1 LSFRGLPAPQKGA
14 FAVQFQQLHTF
25 CEVAAELS
33 FTRAA
38 RNLHYSQP
46 SVTAH
51 IKNLEEFI
59 GAPLFLRGGG
69 RIALTEAGERLLPH
83 ARQIILIAEVAC
95 REAALAGRVRPAA

>member
-1 LSFRGLPAPQKGA
+1 M
-14 FAVQFQQLHTF
+14 QFQQLRTF
-25 CEVAAELS
+25 REVAAELS

-59 GAPLFLRGGG
+59 GTPLFHRGGG
-69 RIALTEAGERLLPH
+69 HIELTEAGRTLLPH
-83 ARQIILIAEVAC
+83 AEQIITIAETAF
-95 REAALAGRVRPAA
+95 REAALAGGRSRTAAA

>member
-1 LSFRGLPAPQKGA
+1 M
-14 FAVQFQQLHTF
+14 QFQQLRTF
-25 CEVAAELS
+25 REVAAEMS

-59 GAPLFLRGGG
+59 GAPLFHRTGG
-69 RIALTEAGERLLPH
+69 RIALTEAGARLLPH
-83 ARQIILIAEVAC
+83 AEQIILIAEAAC
-95 REAALAGRVRPAA
+95 REAAAARPARPAA